1 MSGKVQV
8 SLWLRKD
15 LKRIVEDEEINL
27 TQWVNDTLEKYFS
40 VATVEDVTKEIVA
53 SKLKTIALEKRRA
66 DMIAQGVAESAESG
80 MKNGVE
86 EELIEASGEETVK
99 SERERCKIYATCLKQ
114 LCFIWS
120 LLWQNCNYN
129 KTEGETVLSRELSY
143 SAVNSAPLYTH
154 P

>member
-1 MSGKVQV
+1 VSGKVQV

-53 SKLKTIALEKRRA
+53 SKLKTVALEKRRA
-66 DMIAQGVAESAESG
+66 DMIAQGVAESAETG

-86 EELIEASGEETVK
+86 EEL
-99 SERERCKIYATCLKQ
+99 
-114 LCFIWS
+114 
-120 LLWQNCNYN
+120 
-129 KTEGETVLSRELSY
+129 RELYRVRRQNKVKQIHDRDWLGSPKNLTRLRAIGWQIDEALFKLKEWY
-143 SAVNSAPLYTH
+143 DGVQKHNDS
-154 P
+154 